1 MSRPRLTFTL
11 LFLSVKIVA
20 NNENVRDGRRMI
32 LKRCRVTISRVLLVH
47 GPAVCRLTYDRQQLI
62 NAFMSIRLAVHHR
75 FKPRPVQLNPPI
87 HPTDQPTTHPAT
99 QRGRHSSHSSFL
111 SPSLFSVRVCM
122 SHALRAT
129 TQNLRYHRDASI
141 RFKRPNDYARRRNV
155 LVITRGNVVQ
165 MNRVHCS
172 TMRISVMCYIFGC
185 LRRKLKIY

>member
-1 MSRPRLTFTL
+1 MRRPRLTFTL

-20 NNENVRDGRRMI
+20 DKENVRDGRRMI

-99 QRGRHSSHSSFL
+99 HEGDTLPTPPFSLPLSFL
-111 SPSLFSVRVCM
+111 YVYVCHMLFEQ
-122 SHALRAT
+122 L
-129 TQNLRYHRDASI
+129 
-141 RFKRPNDYARRRNV
+141 P
-155 LVITRGNVVQ
+155 
-165 MNRVHCS
+165 
-172 TMRISVMCYIFGC
+172 
-185 LRRKLKIY
+185 KIYVTTETPLSVLNDRTITPVDVMY